1 MPLDGADRT
10 RLTAVLD
17 QAQERG
23 WVGPQAINPQI
34 DHSLAF
40 AAAAAAIPTK
50 AVDLGSGGGL
60 PALILAAAWPQS
72 NWTLVE
78 SSLPRA
84 AFLELHCARLGW
96 SERVVVVHASAESLG
111 QDKQYLAQA
120 DLVTARSFGPPSSVI
135 QAAVPLLRLGGEL
148 IVSASPNATPWPS
161 ELLSDHGLS
170 PDNLTSKSPKFHR
183 STRISDVSRGTLS
196 GGA

>member
-10 RLTAVLD
+10 RLIAVLD

-23 WVGPQAINPQI
+23 WVGPQAINRQI

-40 AAAAAAIPTK
+40 AVAAAAIPTK

-60 PALILAAAWPQS
+60 PALVLAAAWPQS

-96 SERVVVVHASAESLG
+96 SERVAVVHASAESLG
-111 QDKQYLAQA
+111 QGKLHLAQA
-120 DLVTARSFGPPSSVI
+120 DLVTARSFGPPPSVI
-135 QAAVPLLRLGGEL
+135 EAAAPLLRLGGEL
-148 IVSASPNATPWPS
+148 IVSAAPNATPWPS
-161 ELLSDHGLS
+161 DLLSDHGLS
-170 PDNLTSKSPKFHR
+170 PDNLTLTSPKFHR
-183 STRISDVSRGTLS
+183 TTRTSDVSRGTLS

>member
-1 MPLDGADRT
+1 VPLDSADRT

-23 WVGPQAINPQI
+23 WVGPQAIDWQI
-34 DHSLAF
+34 DHSLGF
-40 AAAAAAIPTK
+40 AAAAASVPDR

-60 PALILAAAWPQS
+60 PALVLAAAWPQS

-96 SERVVVVHASAESLG
+96 SERVAVFHANAENFS
-111 QDKQYLAQA
+111 QDKEYQARA
-120 DLVTARSFGPPSSVI
+120 DLVTARSFGTPLSVI
-135 QAAVPLLRLGGEL
+135 QAAAPLLCIGGEL
-148 IVSASPNATPWPS
+148 IVSAAPDAIPWPS
-161 ELLSDHGLS
+161 ELLPDYGLS
-170 PDNLTSKSPKFHR
+170 PDNLTSTSPKFHR
-183 STRISDVSRGTLS
+183 VTRTAMFHVKH
-196 GGA
+196 